1 MRFVVRATEHYLVS
15 EWHFAV
21 VLFIMPYKLALSFE
35 VLDKSLKCVRCFVMI
50 RLILLHNV
58 EPPVILTFKILF

>member
-15 EWHFAV
+15 EWHFPV

-35 VLDKSLKCVRCFVMI
+35 VLDKSVCGASL
-50 RLILLHNV
+50 
-58 EPPVILTFKILF
+58 